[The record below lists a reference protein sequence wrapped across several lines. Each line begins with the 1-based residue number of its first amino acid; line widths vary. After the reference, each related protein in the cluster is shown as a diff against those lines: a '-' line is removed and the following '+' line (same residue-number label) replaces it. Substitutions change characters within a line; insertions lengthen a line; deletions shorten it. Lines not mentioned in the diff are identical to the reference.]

1 MVNFK
6 INDVTDRTT
15 TNYNTENQVG
25 RLIPDLVLFYKK
37 ALYEVKAS
45 GQLLSFNIFW
55 YPDLL
60 VQ

>member
-1 MVNFK
+1 MVNFE

-25 RLIPDLVLFYKK
+25 RLIPDLVLFYN
-37 ALYEVKAS
+37 KAS

-55 YPDLL
+55 YPDLF

>member
-15 TNYNTENQVG
+15 ANYNTENQVG

>member
-15 TNYNTENQVG
+15 INYNTENQVG

-55 YPDLL
+55 YPDLF